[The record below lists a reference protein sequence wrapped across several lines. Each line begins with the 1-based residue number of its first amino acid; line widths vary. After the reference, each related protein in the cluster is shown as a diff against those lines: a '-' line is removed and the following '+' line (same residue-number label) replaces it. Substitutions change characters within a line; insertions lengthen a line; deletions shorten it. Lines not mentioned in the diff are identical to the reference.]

1 MLIWCPQLLS
11 SVCHRGIMK
20 VGKVLLPSP
29 PIDEKKKIKAKKSE
43 SFSHTSKIVFRKEVS
58 YFCLLSMHMSED
70 ICMLR
75 RKLVKGNEA
84 VRTEGK
90 TRGRDSQVIPLL
102 RHLCPS

>member
-1 MLIWCPQLLS
+1 
-11 SVCHRGIMK
+11 MK

-29 PIDEKKKIKAKKSE
+29 PIDEKKIKAKKSE